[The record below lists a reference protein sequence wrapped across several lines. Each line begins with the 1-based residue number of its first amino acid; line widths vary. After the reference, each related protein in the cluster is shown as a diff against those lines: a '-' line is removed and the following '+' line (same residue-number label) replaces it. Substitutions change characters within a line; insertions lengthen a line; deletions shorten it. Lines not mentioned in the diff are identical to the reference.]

1 MKIFFYKTLLI
12 FGFLLLFYHQTI
24 GSKIRELESK
34 FDNIKSKDNLT
45 QIKIKIRKEMQSA
58 VKKENYIETEDAILI
73 RKFLDKIK
81 KELNY

>member
-12 FGFLLLFYHQTI
+12 FGFLLLFYHLTI
-24 GSKIRELESK
+24 VSKIRELESK

-45 QIKIKIRKEMQSA
+45 QIKIKIREEMQSA

>member
-12 FGFLLLFYHQTI
+12 FGFLLLFYHLTI
-24 GSKIRELESK
+24 GSKIRELDSK

-45 QIKIKIRKEMQSA
+45 QIKIKIREEMQSA

>member
-12 FGFLLLFYHQTI
+12 FGFLLLFYHLTI

-58 VKKENYIETEDAILI
+58 VKKENYIDTKDAILI

-81 KELNY
+81 KELDY